1 MTARTG
7 SSTRRG
13 RGTQG
18 TFHCAGP
25 HRSFPSAPRTAEQK
39 PQPEREPE
47 PQQLRAAAPVAACVS
62 PLPEVGDNTL
72 SPPPTLSHQQKI
84 VVSRPSPCPSSPPAG
99 IAVAV
104 TSSPL
109 RVGEG
114 GRGERGKK
122 AKNVRIALAQE
133 PSPASDRKLPPL
145 PPPSGNH
152 FLGLVCSVG
161 SPSPS
166 VCLSDVFSFSL
177 CLQDTETG
185 CEVLAQ
191 DHKGFVDLKMRLTK
205 N

>member
-13 RGTQG
+13 RGAQG

-122 AKNVRIALAQE
+122 SQERENCACARAVACLRPEITAPPTSIRKSLPGTCLLCGFAVAK
-133 PSPASDRKLPPL
+133 
-145 PPPSGNH
+145 
-152 FLGLVCSVG
+152 
-161 SPSPS
+161 
-166 VCLSDVFSFSL
+166 CLF
-177 CLQDTETG
+177 
-185 CEVLAQ
+185 
-191 DHKGFVDLKMRLTK
+191 K
-205 N
+205 